1 MLRNYLKTTLRNLWK
16 HKAFTFI
23 NIFGLAA
30 GLTACLLIGLYIHHE
45 LSFDRFHQKGDRI
58 ARAVMHYSIE
68 GTAQKTVMT
77 GTKVGPTLR
86 RDFPEVEDFVR
97 VSDPALSQS
106 TVVIKQGELLFNEPR
121 FIWADSAFFDVF
133 SFKLRKGNAKTVLN
147 APNQVVLTA
156 STAQKYFGDT
166 DPVGKT
172 IRLEDKVD
180 YLVTG
185 IAEDVPSNSQLQ
197 FDFVASFHSLSAAK
211 TETWWNANYVTYF
224 LLRPSASVAA
234 LQAKLPAYMRKQSAE
249 TEMTGN
255 NFVTYLLEPLTKVH
269 LYSDAEGGMSAA
281 GDITYVYIF
290 LIIALLILII
300 AATNYMNLTTARATE
315 RAKEVGMRKVLGAV
329 RKQLFWQ
336 FLSESLVLTL
346 GALLLSLIAA
356 AAVLPFFNQISER
369 QLSLQVLFQPVGF
382 VSLAAVWLL
391 VSFAAGS
398 YPALALTSFQPIKVL
413 KGAFKNTASGLLLRK
428 SLIVLQFVIS
438 VFLIISTLVVNNQ
451 MNFIQHKKLGYDKQ
465 HIVALPTDGRIN
477 QNLKALK
484 NEFRQ
489 NPNVK
494 QVALAY
500 ETPTF
505 IQWGDGVET
514 VGTSNPVQK
523 MITAF
528 PGDEDLAKTLNINII
543 SGSDLTE
550 SDMKLLN
557 AEDDSKSEYRF
568 LINETLAKQ
577 LGWKPQEAIAKKIKL
592 GGRLGEI
599 KGVFQDFHFA
609 SMKQPIG
616 PLGIFPVTWGNVL
629 LVKMTGNAIPQTLS
643 FLESKWKTLAP
654 HRPFSYTFLDEE
666 YNQMYSNEN
675 RISRVFTLFAGL
687 AIVLACL
694 GLFGLVAYT
703 TSQRTKEIGIRKVLG
718 ASVLGITALLS
729 KDFLKLV
736 VLSIVIA
743 SPLAWYA
750 MNEWLKDF
758 VYRMDIAWWVF
769 VLAGAAV
776 AGIALL
782 TVSVQ
787 SIRAALMNPVKSLK
801 SE

>member
-1 MLRNYLKTTLRNLWK
+1 MIRNYLKTTLRNLWK

-23 NIFGLAA
+23 NVFGLAA
-30 GLTACLLIGLYIHHE
+30 GLTACLLIGLYIQHE
-45 LSFDRFHQKGDRI
+45 LSFDQFHQNGSRI

-68 GTAQKTVMT
+68 GTANKTVMT
-77 GTKVGPTLR
+77 GTKVGPAFR
-86 RDFPEVEDFVR
+86 RDFPEVEGFVR
-97 VSDPALSQS
+97 VSDPAHSQS
-106 TVVIKQGELLFNEPR
+106 TVVVKQGDLLFNEPR
-121 FIWADSAFFDVF
+121 FCWADSSFFDFF
-133 SFKLRKGNAKTVLN
+133 SFKLLKGNPKTVLN

-156 STAQKYFGDT
+156 STARKYFGIEE
-166 DPVGKT
+166 PVGKI

-185 IAEDVPSNSQLQ
+185 IAEDAPSNSQLQ
-197 FDFVASFHSLSAAK
+197 FDFVASFNSLSAAK
-211 TETWWNANYVTYF
+211 TETWWNANYVTYL
-224 LLRPSASVAA
+224 LLRPSTSIAA
-234 LQAKLPAYMRKQSAE
+234 LQSKIASYMRQQSAE

-255 NFVTYLLEPLTKVH
+255 NFVTYLLEPLADVH
-269 LYSDAEGGMSAA
+269 LYSEAQGGMSAA

-290 LIIALLILII
+290 LVIALLILVI

-315 RAKEVGMRKVLGAV
+315 RAKEVGMRKVLGAF
-329 RKQLFWQ
+329 RRQLFWQ

-346 GALLLSLIAA
+346 VALALSLAA
-356 AAVLPFFNQISER
+356 AAAFLPSFNQLSQR
-369 QLSLQVLFQPVGF
+369 QLSFNVLFQPIGIL
-382 VSLAAVWLL
+382 SLTGIWLL
-391 VSFAAGS
+391 VSFVAGS
-398 YPALALTSFQPIKVL
+398 YPALALSYFQPIKVL

-428 SLIVLQFVIS
+428 SLIVLQFIIS
-438 VFLIISTLVVNNQ
+438 VFLIVSTLVVNNQ
-451 MNFIQHKKLGYDKQ
+451 MNYIQNKKLGYDKQ
-465 HIVALPTDGRIN
+465 HIIALPTDGRIN
-477 QNLKALK
+477 KNLKALK
-484 NEFRQ
+484 NEFTQ

-494 QVALAY
+494 NVALAY

-528 PGDEDLAKTLNINII
+528 PGDEDLAKTLDIKII
-543 SGSDLTE
+543 AGSDLTE
-550 SDMKLLN
+550 ADIQLLN
-557 AEDDSKSEYRF
+557 AEDDSKSDYRF

-577 LGWKPQEAIAKKIKL
+577 LGWKPQEAVAKKIKL

-599 KGVFQDFHFA
+599 KGVFRDFHFA

-616 PLGIFPVTWGNVL
+616 SLGIFPVTWGNVL
-629 LVKMTGNAIPQTLS
+629 LVKMTGNNIPQTLS
-643 FLESKWKTLAP
+643 FLENKWKTLAP

-666 YNQMYSNEN
+666 YRQMYANEN
-675 RISRVFTLFAGL
+675 RISRVFTVFAGL
-687 AIVLACL
+687 AILLACL

-703 TSQRTKEIGIRKVLG
+703 TAQRTKEIGIRKVLG

-736 VLSIVIA
+736 LIAIVIA
-743 SPLAWYA
+743 SPIAWYA

-758 VYRMDIAWWVF
+758 VYRMDIQWWVF
-769 VLAGAAV
+769 GLAGVVAV
-776 AGIALL
+776 GIALL
-782 TVSVQ
+782 TVSAQ

>member
-1 MLRNYLKTTLRNLWK
+1 MIRNYLKTTLRNLWK
-16 HKAFTFI
+16 HKSFTLI

-30 GLTACLLIGLYIHHE
+30 GLTACLLIGLYIQHE
-45 LSFDRFHQKGDRI
+45 LSFDQFHQKGSRI
-58 ARAVMHYSIE
+58 ARAVMHYSVE
-68 GTAQKTVMT
+68 GTSNKTVMT
-77 GTKVGPTLR
+77 GTKVGPAIR
-86 RDFPEVEDFVR
+86 RDFPEVESFVR

-106 TVVIKQGELLFNEPR
+106 TVVVKKGDLLFNESR

-133 SFKLRKGNAKTVLN
+133 SFKLVKGSTKTVLN

-156 STAQKYFGDT
+156 STAEKYFGT
-166 DPVGKT
+166 EDPVGKI

-185 IAEDVPSNSQLQ
+185 IAEDSPSNSQLQ
-197 FDFVASFHSLSAAK
+197 FDFVASFISLSAAK
-211 TETWWNANYVTYF
+211 NETWWNANYITYF
-224 LLRPSASVAA
+224 LLRPSTSIPTFE
-234 LQAKLPAYMRKQSAE
+234 AKIPAYMRKQSAE

-255 NFVTYLLEPLTKVH
+255 NFVTYLMEPLTKVH

-290 LIIALLILII
+290 LIIAVLILII

-336 FLSESLVLTL
+336 FLSESLLLTL
-346 GALLLSLIAA
+346 GALLLSVLAA
-356 AAVLPFFNQISER
+356 TAFIPLFNQLSER
-369 QLSLQVLFQPVGF
+369 QLSLQVLFQPVGIL
-382 VSLAAVWLL
+382 SLLAVWLL

-398 YPALALTSFQPIKVL
+398 YPALALTYFQPIKVL

-438 VFLIISTLVVNNQ
+438 VFLIVSTLVVNNQ
-451 MNFIQHKKLGYDKQ
+451 MNYIQNKKLGYDKE
-465 HIVALPTDGRIN
+465 HIISLQMDGRITK
-477 QNLKALK
+477 NLKTLK

-489 NPNVK
+489 NPNIK
-494 QVALAY
+494 NVALAY

-528 PGDEDLAKTLNINII
+528 PGDEDLAKTLDIKII
-543 SGSDLTE
+543 AGSDLTE
-550 SDMKLLN
+550 ADMKLLN
-557 AEDDSKSEYRF
+557 EADDSKSDYRF
-568 LINETLAKQ
+568 LVNETLAKQ
-577 LGWKPQEAIAKKIKL
+577 LGWKPQEAVAKKIKL

-599 KGVFQDFHFA
+599 KGVFRDFHFA

-616 PLGIFPVTWGNVL
+616 SLGIFPVTWGNVL
-629 LVKMTGNAIPQTLS
+629 LVKMTGNNIPQTLS
-643 FLESKWKTLAP
+643 FMENKWKTLAP

-675 RISRVFTLFAGL
+675 RISRVFTVFASL
-687 AIVLACL
+687 AILLACL

-703 TSQRTKEIGIRKVLG
+703 TAQRTKEIGIRKVLG
-718 ASVLGITALLS
+718 ASVLGITTLLS
-729 KDFLKLV
+729 KDFLKLI
-736 VLSIVIA
+736 LIAIVIA
-743 SPLAWYA
+743 SPIAWYV

-758 VYRMDIAWWVF
+758 VYRMEIQWWVF
-769 VLAGAAV
+769 VLAGVVAV
-776 AGIALL
+776 SIALL
-782 TVSVQ
+782 TVSAQ
-787 SIRAALMNPVKSLK
+787 SVKAALMNPVKSLK